1 MPSGKIHKQRSAF
14 ITLPGHSLLINDKE
28 DNNLQNKILELLST
42 ITGTRVSST
51 LPDKFEPAFHPNHRS
66 SFHSPVFG
74 LIVIKLGLD
83 ALQNLKQYRDMR
95 KVSGIEQVS
104 LQELLNIF
112 LVGASVGYL
121 DHLIA
126 DGFTPKGL
134 PLFQ

>member
-1 MPSGKIHKQRSAF
+1 MPRRKTHKQRSAL

-42 ITGTRVSST
+42 ITGTTVGST

-66 SFHSPVFG
+66 FFHSSVFG
-74 LIVIKLGLD
+74 LIVIRFGLD

-112 LVGASVGYL
+112 LVGVSVAYL
-121 DHLIA
+121 DHLIV
-126 DGFTPKGL
+126 DGFTPNGL